1 VEFRKKSFWISIYKN
16 KKIITMEITLSS
28 PKKIVLQEEKSK
40 DITKLTVS
48 RVVDLPKQ
56 KVVRCFIEELDEPV
70 VLWEGAAY
78 DAAGQWTDAD
88 VEARLTA
95 LYTA

>member
-1 VEFRKKSFWISIYKN
+1 MN
-16 KKIITMEITLSS
+16 ITLNS
-28 PKKIVLQEEKSK
+28 PKKIGLQEEKSK
-40 DITKLTVS
+40 TLSTLTVN

-56 KVVRCFIEELDEPV
+56 KMVRCFIEELEEAI

-88 VEARLTA
+88 VEARLTE
-95 LYTA
+95 LYNS

>member
-1 VEFRKKSFWISIYKN
+1 MN
-16 KKIITMEITLSS
+16 ITLNT

-40 DITKLTVS
+40 TVTSLTVS

-56 KVVRCFIEELDEPV
+56 KMVRCFVEELDDAI
-70 VLWEGAAY
+70 VLWEGVSY

-88 VEARLTA
+88 VEARLIE
-95 LYTA
+95 LYNS

>member
-1 VEFRKKSFWISIYKN
+1 MN
-16 KKIITMEITLSS
+16 ITLTN

-40 DITKLTVS
+40 TVSTLTVN

-56 KVVRCFIEELDEPV
+56 KIVRCFIEELDDAI

-78 DAAGQWTDAD
+78 DAAGQWTDAN
-88 VEARLTA
+88 VEARLIE
-95 LYTA
+95 LYNS